1 MLKPISEI
9 WASLRVNPDNT
20 FSNFQDV
27 PGGIEAKRSVQA
39 VIDGKRPMVMIT
51 GGVGNGKTHLL
62 HAASIELYK
71 RGQFAR
77 VCLFADIL
85 STLRESIGN
94 PEMNYDEILNNY
106 CYCERLIIDD
116 IGAGGSA
123 TDFGYKIL
131 EAIVCARYGRELLTI
146 MSTNLDIED
155 KDFPERVRSR
165 VKDKSVCYLVLNKAV
180 DYRPRKGKNG
190 LSNR

>member
-1 MLKPISEI
+1 MKPISVAWE
-9 WASLRVNPDNT
+9 SLRVNPDNT
-20 FSNFQDV
+20 FENFKDV
-27 PGGIEAKRSVQA
+27 PGGIEAKRSVQG
-39 VIDGKRPMVMIT
+39 VIDGKRSMCLLS

-62 HAASIELYK
+62 HAASIALYK

-77 VCLFADIL
+77 VYTFSDIL
-85 STLRESIGN
+85 SYLKASFDN
-94 PEMNYDEILNNY
+94 PEVNYDELLNEY

-123 TDFGYKIL
+123 TVFGYKVL
-131 EAIVCARYGRELLTI
+131 ETIVCARYGRELLTI

-165 VKDKSVCYLVLNKAV
+165 VKDKSVCYLVLNKAA
-180 DYRPRKGKNG
+180 DYRPKLVRK
-190 LSNR
+190 